1 MKRIELKERFFG
13 EDGTGAALSGT
24 EPGRSGSQP
33 GAKVQ
38 NGAGRADFSCVV
50 DLTVR
55 S

>member
-1 MKRIELKERFFG
+1 MIELEERFFG
-13 EDGTGAALSGT
+13 HDGAERAALSGT
-24 EPGRSGSQP
+24 EPGRSGSRR